1 MTFRII
7 SHLNSRIGPE
17 FVDADANISK
27 KETKNSLRYKK
38 QETRNIGVDRMS

>member
-7 SHLNSRIGPE
+7 AHLNSRIGPE